1 MLKSYSFMD
10 SEVPLAF
17 YYAIIEELKTLE
29 GYLYSFNGVR
39 ADEARQRVFM
49 HTITHYNPNKGQNL
63 NAYLK
68 SLIRDILKEGHRVV
82 SVDFLEQTA
91 YVDDDNNTNSA
102 NGEPID
108 TGKIPDFV
116 DNLVED
122 MCIKNDLTT
131 DIVSLALKYPAN
143 FIMLCK
149 SLMTFNS
156 SHDKFDPAFKRECLR
171 IYRSGKNFNDACMLI
186 YQTHG
191 KDICWFLDLHK
202 CSNQYWKEGN
212 FAKLRNA
219 GIKKCN
225 IISLKKDISVGD
237 SKDVPFEFRGSLTP
251 LQRIYR
257 VDYYGVWDMLCSLAE
272 GTETNELKLSI
283 GSHFLFQT
291 PGGSI
296 LGGDPDYNSIYEL
309 LRVEIITN
317 LLTNTRSKL
326 ITYGKEY
333 MYMLN
338 STGSPLED
346 ATYTACNL
354 SLPFHFEDVTEHILS
369 HTDIKQGA

>member
-131 DIVSLALKYPAN
+131 DIISLALKYPAN
-143 FIMLCK
+143 FVMLCK
-149 SLMTFNS
+149 SLRTFNS

-171 IYRSGKNFNDACMLI
+171 IYRSGTNFNNACM
-186 YQTHG
+186 
-191 KDICWFLDLHK
+191 
-202 CSNQYWKEGN
+202 
-212 FAKLRNA
+212 
-219 GIKKCN
+219 
-225 IISLKKDISVGD
+225 
-237 SKDVPFEFRGSLTP
+237 
-251 LQRIYR
+251 
-257 VDYYGVWDMLCSLAE
+257 
-272 GTETNELKLSI
+272 
-283 GSHFLFQT
+283 
-291 PGGSI
+291 
-296 LGGDPDYNSIYEL
+296 
-309 LRVEIITN
+309 
-317 LLTNTRSKL
+317 
-326 ITYGKEY
+326 
-333 MYMLN
+333 
-338 STGSPLED
+338 
-346 ATYTACNL
+346 
-354 SLPFHFEDVTEHILS
+354 
-369 HTDIKQGA
+369 